1 MSDDAPGEMLR
12 GLRVLDAGSFIAA
25 PLAAMLLGDWG
36 AEVVKLEP
44 AGGDAARTIGEQ
56 AAPGMSSTFV
66 SCNRGKRS
74 VALDLRAPEATAT
87 VRRLAAT
94 CDIVIHNLPPAT
106 ARRLGLDHDALMEH
120 RADAVLCTITAFG
133 ETGPYAGRAALDP
146 IVQAM
151 AGLAA
156 ATGEPA
162 GEPMRCAAPVV
173 DTAAGFAAAAAALA
187 ALHARGSRGGRVSVS
202 LLDVALVFQGP
213 LLAARSLLGAPPP
226 RRGNASY
233 AVLGDQVATADG
245 LLAFVVWDDRRWAAL
260 CDVLG
265 VGETLATDP
274 RFATND
280 ARCAQQEALLSHL
293 REAFAR
299 HPGRRLEA
307 QLLAAGVPCAVTQ
320 DLDAVVVDEHV
331 VASGAVYDEG
341 RLGAATLT
349 LASSPVRVDGRRPRA
364 PLRPPYLGEH
374 TDELLAGLL
383 PPVGEGSR

>member
-1 MSDDAPGEMLR
+1 VSDDTQGQLLR

-44 AGGDAARTIGEQ
+44 AGGDAARDLGEQ
-56 AAPGMSSTFV
+56 AGPGMSSTFV

-74 VALDLRAPEATAT
+74 VALDLRAPATTAT

-94 CDIVIHNLPPAT
+94 CDVVVHNLPPAT
-106 ARRLGLDHDALMEH
+106 ARRLGLDHDALMER
-120 RADAVLCTITAFG
+120 RADAVLCTVTAFG
-133 ETGPYAGRAALDP
+133 EEGPYAGRAALDP

-173 DTAAGFAAAAAALA
+173 DTAAGFVAAAASLA
-187 ALHARGSRGGRVSVS
+187 ALHARGSRGRHVSVS
-202 LLDVALVFQGP
+202 LLDVALAFQGP
-213 LLAARSLLGAPPP
+213 LLALRSLLGSPPP
-226 RRGNASY
+226 RRGNGSY
-233 AVLGDQVATADG
+233 AVLGDQLATADG

-265 VGETLATDP
+265 VGDLAGDP

-280 ARCAQQEALLSHL
+280 ARCAHQDALRPYL
-293 REAFAR
+293 RAAFAR

-307 QLLAAGVPCAVTQ
+307 QLLAVAIPCAVTQ
-320 DLDAVVVDEHV
+320 DLDAVVADEHV
-331 VASGAVYDEG
+331 VASGAVYGETRVG
-341 RLGAATLT
+341 TAALT
-349 LASSPVRVDGRRPRA
+349 LASGPVRVDGRRPRA
-364 PLRPPYLGEH
+364 ALRPPYLGEH
-374 TDELLAGLL
+374 TSAVLAELLAPRL
-383 PPVGEGSR
+383 EGA

>member
-1 MSDDAPGEMLR
+1 VTDDTQGQLLR

-44 AGGDAARTIGEQ
+44 AGGDPAREIGEQ

-74 VALDLRAPEATAT
+74 VSLDLRAAESAAT

-94 CDIVIHNLPPAT
+94 CDIVVHNLPPAT
-106 ARRLGLDHDALMEH
+106 ARRLGLDHDALLER
-120 RADAVLCTITAFG
+120 RADAVLCTVTAFG
-133 ETGPYAGRAALDP
+133 EDGPYAGRAALDP

-173 DTAAGFAAAAAALA
+173 DTAAGFAAAAVSLA
-187 ALHARGSRGGRVSVS
+187 ALHARGSRGRHVSVA
-202 LLDVALVFQGP
+202 LLDVALAFQGP
-213 LLAARSLLGAPPP
+213 LLALRSLLGSPPP
-226 RRGNASY
+226 RRGNGSY

-265 VGETLATDP
+265 LAALTTDP
-274 RFATND
+274 RFVTNAD
-280 ARCAQQEALLSHL
+280 RCAHQDALRPYLQ
-293 REAFAR
+293 EAFAR
-299 HPGRRLEA
+299 HPGRALEA
-307 QLLAAGVPCAVTQ
+307 RLLAAGISCAVTQ
-320 DLDAVVVDEHV
+320 DLDAVVADQHV
-331 VASGAVYDEG
+331 VASGAVYGET
-341 RLGAATLT
+341 RLGTAPLT
-349 LASSPVRVDGRRPRA
+349 LASGPVRIDGRRPRA
-364 PLRPPYLGEH
+364 ALRPPYLGEH
-374 TDELLAGLL
+374 TGAVLAELLAPRL
-383 PPVGEGSR
+383 EGARP